1 MKGVIFTEFI
11 EMIEN
16 QLSPELADEIL
27 TQADLSTGGS
37 YTAVGT
43 YPHTE
48 MLELVKL
55 LSEKTEAPINELCCA
70 FGEYLFS
77 SFAEQYG
84 EFFDQSSNAFDF
96 LMQIE
101 GHVHVEVLKLYPEA
115 ELPTFETR
123 LVDEDTLEMTYRSKR
138 PFADVALGLMR
149 GCAKHFGEDIL
160 ISEQEMSPQ
169 DRTHVQFTLKRR

>member
-1 MKGVIFTEFI
+1 MKGIIFTEFI
-11 EMIEN
+11 EMIES

-27 TQADLSTGGS
+27 TRADLSSGGS

-55 LSEKTEAPINELCCA
+55 LSEKTEAPTNELISA
-70 FGEYLFS
+70 FGKYLFTR
-77 SFAEQYG
+77 FAEQYG
-84 EFFDQSSNAFDF
+84 EFFDGLSNAFEL

-123 LVDEDTLEMTYRSKR
+123 LLDEDTLEMTYRSRR
-138 PFADVALGLMR
+138 PFADLALGLMQ
-149 GCAKHFGEDIL
+149 GCAEYFEEDIL
-160 ISEQEMSPQ
+160 ISEKEMSQ
-169 DRTHVQFTLKRR
+169 QGRTHVQFTLKRR